1 MLTIKLAFR
10 GLWRH
15 RMRTLFTLSAIA
27 FGHMFFLVFMS
38 MSDGGLGEMVE
49 LAIRQGSA
57 GHVVVQ
63 AKGYQKARAV
73 ELLVPDGEAVRR
85 TINKSV
91 GKGVVVRRV
100 FGGGLARSS
109 SGSVGVFFA
118 GVEPARERKV
128 SQLAKAVKRGVYLN
142 ANVATIKK
150 AEKKPGE
157 LWCALPPKP
166 GMAAVKQVL
175 VGEQLARTL
184 KLGLCDKMVLN
195 AQGLGDRKRVEL
207 RIVGMFR
214 IGSDQLD
221 AFFMQISIDVGQ
233 WLLHLNGGVHQVAL
247 IIDSAENAHAAR
259 DKMKSAIGQGDALEI
274 LAWDE
279 AMPEMA
285 EFVWFKKVSGF
296 VFIGIV
302 IFIVAIGVLN
312 TVFMS
317 VMERTRE
324 IGVMRALGTK
334 PGLVLRLVLA
344 EGAVL
349 GVLGVGLGIIFAYPI
364 LYYLEHV
371 GIVYPKPVEAAGV
384 TIAAFK
390 GKLYTSS
397 LVHGSLAV
405 FLITVLAAV
414 PPAIRAA
421 RIRVLRA
428 LHND

>member
-1 MLTIKLAFR
+1 MLTIKMAFR

-15 RMRTLFTLSAIA
+15 RMRTVFTLSAIA
-27 FGHMFFLVFMS
+27 FGHMFLLVFMS
-38 MSDGGLGEMVE
+38 MSEGGLAEMVE

-63 AKGYQKARAV
+63 AKGYQKSRAV
-73 ELLVPDGEAVRR
+73 ELLVPDGETVRR
-85 TINKSV
+85 SMEKSV
-91 GKGVVVRRV
+91 GKGTVVRRV

-118 GVEPARERKV
+118 GVEPAREIKV
-128 SQLAKAVKRGVYLN
+128 SQLAKAVKHGVYLN
-142 ANVATIKK
+142 SDLAAIKK

-157 LWCALPPKP
+157 LWCARPTKP
-166 GMAAVKQVL
+166 GMTAVKQVM
-175 VGEQLARTL
+175 VGAELAKTL

-221 AFFMQISIDVGQ
+221 AFFMQIPIEVAQ
-233 WLLHLNGGVHQVAL
+233 WLLHLNQAVHQVAL
-247 IIDSAENAHAAR
+247 IIDSADGAHAAR
-259 DKMKSAIGQGDALEI
+259 DRVKSALGQPDSLEI

-285 EFVWFKKVSGF
+285 EFVWFKMVSGY
-296 VFIGIV
+296 VFIAIV

-324 IGVMRALGTK
+324 IGVMRALGTR
-334 PGLVLRLVLA
+334 PTSVMAQVLA

-349 GVLGVGLGIIFAYPI
+349 GLLGVGLGILIAWPI
-364 LYYLEHV
+364 LHYLETT
-371 GIVYPKPVEAAGV
+371 GIVYPEPVEAVGV

-390 GKLYTSS
+390 GKLHTSS
-397 LVHGSLAV
+397 LIVGSVIV
-405 FLITVLAAV
+405 FLITVMASV

-421 RIRVLRA
+421 RIEVLRA
-428 LHND
+428 IHDN

>member
-1 MLTIKLAFR
+1 MLTFKLAFR

-27 FGHMFFLVFMS
+27 FGHMFLLVFMS
-38 MSDGGLGEMVE
+38 LSDGGLSEMVE

-85 TINKSV
+85 SIQKSV
-91 GKGVVVRRV
+91 TTGTVVRRV

-109 SGSVGVFFA
+109 SGSVGVFFS
-118 GVEPARERKV
+118 GVEPRLERKV
-128 SQLAKAVKRGVYLN
+128 SQLANAVKRGVYLN
-142 ANVATIKK
+142 ADAATVKK

-166 GMAAVKQVL
+166 GAVGVKQVL

-221 AFFMQISIDVGQ
+221 AFFLQIPIGVAQ
-233 WLLHLNGGVHQVAL
+233 WLLHLASGVHQVAL
-247 IIDSAENAHAAR
+247 VIDSAEGAHAAR
-259 DKMKSAIGQGDALEI
+259 DQVKAAVGESDALEI
-274 LAWDE
+274 LSWDE

-285 EFVWFKKVSGF
+285 EFVWFKKVSGY
-296 VFIGIV
+296 VFIAIV

-334 PGLVLRLVLA
+334 PGLVLRLVMA

-349 GVLGVGLGIIFAYPI
+349 GVLGVGLGILLAMPI
-364 LYYLEHV
+364 LHYLETT

-390 GKLYTSS
+390 GKLHTSS
-397 LVHGSLAV
+397 LIVGSIIV
-405 FLITVLAAV
+405 FLITVVAAI

-421 RIRVLRA
+421 GIQVLRA
-428 LHND
+428 IHRG